1 MQNSTLFRRAA
12 ALLLT
17 AALALTLVLPG
28 LAAYEMPIQ
37 TVNEGESVY
46 LFNADIDK
54 PILEQNADQQRYIA
68 SLTKMMTALLF
79 LESGKDMNAEIT
91 IPASLTQEF
100 KDIQNAN
107 GSTIN
112 LRIGETVRRID
123 LLYGLLVAS
132 ANDAASVIASD
143 VSDGDLT
150 AFVARMNQRAKE
162 LGCTG
167 TSFTCVHGL
176 YDYGNVSSAHD
187 LALIAKACAE
197 NETYMQVAN
206 TLSYTLPATNL
217 HQNERTIT
225 STNLMLNPEY
235 PYYRDYIRGMKTGF
249 TTLAGRC
256 YVTFAQ
262 KDGHTYGLVVLGSD
276 LDNIYREAS
285 EILDWAFASFSDR
298 ELVDT
303 ETPLTTA
310 PLKKCRSH
318 EEVELYAAAPV
329 SGYGH
334 ADDKVTFTYDLQEN
348 ISATVKDGAVLG
360 TATVYLDGYE
370 VGTVD
375 LVTHQE
381 YVSDFRTDL
390 QSTLLLMAALIVLL
404 AVLSFFT
411 LVAGGGS
418 LNLGRRRKARRR

>member
-197 NETYMQVAN
+197 NEIYMQVAN

-310 PLKKCRSH
+310 PLKKCRAY

-348 ISATVKDGAVLG
+348 ISATVKNGAVLG

-375 LVTHQE
+375 LVTHKE
-381 YVSDFRTDL
+381 YVSDFRTDMKA
-390 QSTLLLMAALIVLL
+390 TALLLCALLFILAALTAVTL
-404 AVLSFFT
+404 A
-411 LVAGGGS
+411 AGGNS
-418 LNLGRRRKARRR
+418 LNLKRRKRRR